1 MMTLASMTL
10 LAVMMRTLNQQPTIR
25 GQGQDLNPQGQA
37 PPIALGQGHDQ
48 VPARQVQDLGQ
59 DPETERDENILN
71 LGQGQGHETDVAV
84 HLLTRGHGTAPEVA
98 EINTP
103 GGRDP
108 EFLNL
113 ASYQTQ

>member
-1 MMTLASMTL
+1 MTMTLASMTL

-71 LGQGQGHETDVAV
+71 LGQG
-84 HLLTRGHGTAPEVA
+84 
-98 EINTP
+98 NW
-103 GGRDP
+103 
-108 EFLNL
+108 
-113 ASYQTQ
+113 